1 MEENKNVNE
10 ELENKDNPAEQDTA
24 TEQEDKQPTLEEV
37 MAELARERAEKEK
50 MKVASDKYSSEIATL
65 KKQLRAKQTAEEAAE
80 DAKREQE
87 EAHKEYVAG
96 LEKKLALIEAKA
108 RYADMGM
115 DPELAAKTAEAELD
129 GDKETV
135 SANIKKMMAASLKS
149 AEAEWLKSRPDAQAG
164 ADEDPNAEDPF
175 IKGFTGK

>member
-10 ELENKDNPAEQDTA
+10 ELENKENPAEQDTVDGH
-24 TEQEDKQPTLEEV
+24 EEKKPTIEEL
-37 MAELARERAEKEK
+37 MAEVARSRAEMEK
-50 MKVASDKYSSEIATL
+50 MKISNDKISSENATL

-149 AEAEWLKSRPDAQAG
+149 AEAEWLKSRPEVQTGGD
-164 ADEDPNAEDPF
+164 DDPNAEDPF

>member
-1 MEENKNVNE
+1 MDENKNVNE
-10 ELENKDNPAEQDTA
+10 ELENKEKTVEEG
-24 TEQEDKQPTLEEV
+24 TENQEDKQPTLEEV

-115 DPELAAKTAEAELD
+115 EPELAAKTAEAELD

-149 AEAEWLKSRPDAQAG
+149 AEAEWIKSSPDVQSG
-164 ADEDPNAEDPF
+164 AEEDPNAEDPF
-175 IKGFTGK
+175 IKGFTGQ